1 MNQNGTPAPGAG
13 DKKGS
18 MKLVVKIGLVAAIFI
33 VVFYLIYFTVQYGR
47 ANFILS
53 NQEIASD
60 DDRQVDSYKV
70 GEKIYFFINRNNT
83 DLEANLF
90 VMEIEFY
97 EGNEYKHYKQISY
110 EIDKNFP
117 KISAYIPTEYFSRSG
132 KYRIKASLDG
142 KLVATNKIE
151 VSK

>member
-1 MNQNGTPAPGAG
+1 MNQNDTPAPEAG

-18 MKLVVKIGLVAAIFI
+18 MKLFVKIGLVAAIFI
-33 VVFYLIYFTVQYGR
+33 VVFYLIYFTVQYGK

-53 NQEIASD
+53 SQEITSD
-60 DDRQVDSYKV
+60 ADPQVESYKV
-70 GEKIYFFINRNNT
+70 GDKIYFFLNRNNT
-83 DLEANLF
+83 DLESNLF
-90 VMEIEFY
+90 VIEIEFY
-97 EGNEYKHYKQISY
+97 EGNDYKHYKQISY
-110 EIDKNFP
+110 ETDKNYP
-117 KISAYIPTEYFSRSG
+117 KISAYIPTEYFSRDG

>member
-60 DDRQVDSYKV
+60 NDRQVESYKV
-70 GEKIYFFINRNNT
+70 GDKIYFFINRNNT

-117 KISAYIPTEYFSRSG
+117 KISAYIPIEYFSRSG